1 MELRIM
7 FQLLY
12 ESNYPV
18 AGELDETQKIEEL
31 HKRRNLLASFCKLI
45 IYNVVHIKCAASM
58 FKYYMKVSIKYYY
71 ACTLGINVCFSQL
84 CLL

>member
-1 MELRIM
+1 M
-7 FQLLY
+7 LY
-12 ESNYPV
+12 ESNYLV

-58 FKYYMKVSIKYYY
+58 FKYYMKVSIEYYY
-71 ACTLGINVCFSQL
+71 TSTLGIKIGFSQL